1 MTNNEIKNA
10 DFNSANFLQF
20 VYKWRKHLFIIGIA
34 AVVISSVVSFL
45 ITPKFKSNVI
55 LFPTST
61 NAVSKALLSDYF
73 GAKQDILEFGE
84 EEQAE
89 QLLQILNSNEIRTR
103 VIRKFNLMKHY
114 GIDSNSNYKMTSLI
128 QEYNDNITFK
138 RTEYMAVEINVLDK
152 DPQMAADIANYISDM
167 LDTVK
172 NNMQKERAVKAFKI
186 VETEYNQKLKEI
198 QDINDSL
205 TTLRKMGINDYET
218 QAEAINT
225 QLALDIS
232 KNNKIG
238 IKAMEEK
245 LELLGKYGSSYV
257 SLREAMANGMKQL
270 SILKEKYQEAKVDAE
285 QNLPAKFVIE
295 KAYKAEKKSYP
306 VRWIIVVVST
316 VSALFLALIVLL
328 ALESIKKTK

>member
-10 DFNSANFLQF
+10 DFNSANFLHF
-20 VYKWRKHLFIIGIA
+20 VYKWKKHLFIIGVA
-34 AVVISSVVSFL
+34 AVIISAVVSFL
-45 ITPKFKSNVI
+45 ITPKYKSNVI

-103 VIRKFNLMKHY
+103 VVKKFNLMKHY

-128 QEYNDNITFK
+128 QEYSDNIAYK
-138 RTEYMAVEINVLDK
+138 RTEYMAVEITVLDK

-172 NNMQKERAVKAFKI
+172 NNMQRERAVKAFKI
-186 VETEYNQKLKEI
+186 VETEYNRKLKEMK
-198 QDINDSL
+198 DVDDSL
-205 TTLRKMGINDYET
+205 TILRKMGINDYET

-232 KNNKIG
+232 KNNKASVR
-238 IKAMEEK
+238 AMEEK
-245 LELLGKYGSSYV
+245 LALLGQYGSAYV

-285 QNLPAKFVIE
+285 QNLPAKFVVE
-295 KAYKAEKKSYP
+295 KAYKAERKSYP
-306 VRWIIVVVST
+306 VRWIIVMVST
-316 VSALFLALIVLL
+316 ISALFLALIVLIV
-328 ALESIKKTK
+328 LESIKRIN